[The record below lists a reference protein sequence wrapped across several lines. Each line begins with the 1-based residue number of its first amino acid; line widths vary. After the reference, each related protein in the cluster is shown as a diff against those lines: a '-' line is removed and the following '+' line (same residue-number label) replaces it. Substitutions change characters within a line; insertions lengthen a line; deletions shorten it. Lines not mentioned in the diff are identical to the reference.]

1 MCTYVTYTCTTIHTP
16 AFEEVCVMIT
26 SMAESE
32 SGSENGRERETG
44 AGCCCCSAVK
54 GTNTVARDA
63 TSITLHIAN
72 YNRILV

>member
-1 MCTYVTYTCTTIHTP
+1 
-16 AFEEVCVMIT
+16 MIT

-32 SGSENGRERETG
+32 RGSENGREREAG

-63 TSITLHIAN
+63 TSITLHIVKLQQN
-72 YNRILV
+72 FGVNDSNKH